1 VYGPHSN
8 FLKWKP
14 ERSNEYVTF
23 LDQDTL
29 AQQKFYHAIASDNV
43 EHAWSE
49 LKNWILRAAIQS
61 GMTTAGT
68 HTRPSSRC
76 TPQAE
81 WFDRS
86 CLYKKQT
93 YLDAAYHGTDPDIK
107 NQLFHDYRSY
117 AQYCKR
123 RFFNMKRRTFLQK
136 LFDNDPTVHRMLKKP
151 AEKYVTPISEDA
163 WSSHLHAVFRPTSIR
178 CDEEEVE
185 RRCTVQQPPAATAT
199 ESRVPPIQHDTNEQ
213 GLNDLPQ
220 EPSSLFGIPNETELF
235 SLVSWHISSMPTHSS
250 SGFDII
256 SPAFIK
262 NAYKC
267 VPRWQGRGTESIH
280 VLAPHIASFFHLLI
294 RKARVPDAWKEA
306 KLTPIYKKGPVV
318 SPTNYRMIAVSAPIY
333 RLYTNVLRS
342 IIQDW
347 CIHHRKIPD
356 TQFGFYPGRSTL
368 QPIFILRH
376 LKNAAQKTQS
386 NTSRLFTAF
395 IDFQQAYDSIPRE
408 KLWKHLYRCQ
418 LPQQLIAILQ
428 DLYHMDEYTLLD
440 GDKMASVQPVCG
452 VKQGCPLSP
461 LLFAIYLNDIDT
473 VAEGVQ
479 GALTA
484 IPNLTV
490 THLLFADDLA
500 FTANKQPSLQKLLN
514 NLKEYAM
521 RKSLVVN
528 TQKSQVMCVNSR
540 SENLPTFFYDGLPLP
555 YTDHFKYL
563 GMVIDKQFHLST
575 AADAALQPLVNGTFK
590 IQRFAQEHGLTNR
603 LHALIWLLKTY
614 SIPAGMYASQ
624 IWATPFLKQGKE
636 MDNPLQKWI
645 IATLKRWLGVRDTT
659 PSWSV
664 LRECGLEPLQ
674 FNWFRA
680 AIRLYNSFTQ
690 CNSITVRKVLQA
702 DICLSS
708 SSCDCWSSHI
718 INAMDGLHHASQFKL
733 SIMNCEPI
741 YLRQFVVDLRS
752 RQVHYWAQFSGPTPR
767 QRNSKH
773 RTYHHWCALP
783 IRNIVATQ
791 TPYQTPK
798 YFYLALPND
807 VLRNVARFRLRV
819 HTLRY
824 ETSTWNQGSSSHCD
838 LCQDV
843 DCIQDEKHVIFHC
856 THPHVVAL
864 RAKYAFLFNNQ
875 EARDVRNF
883 LLQDNNKLVYFIH
896 EIVTFYEQAS
906 SRAF

>member
-1 VYGPHSN
+1 
-8 FLKWKP
+8 
-14 ERSNEYVTF
+14 
-23 LDQDTL
+23 
-29 AQQKFYHAIASDNV
+29 
-43 EHAWSE
+43 
-49 LKNWILRAAIQS
+49 
-61 GMTTAGT
+61 
-68 HTRPSSRC
+68 
-76 TPQAE
+76 
-81 WFDRS
+81 
-86 CLYKKQT
+86 
-93 YLDAAYHGTDPDIK
+93 
-107 NQLFHDYRSY
+107 
-117 AQYCKR
+117 
-123 RFFNMKRRTFLQK
+123 
-136 LFDNDPTVHRMLKKP
+136 
-151 AEKYVTPISEDA
+151 
-163 WSSHLHAVFRPTSIR
+163 
-178 CDEEEVE
+178 
-185 RRCTVQQPPAATAT
+185 
-199 ESRVPPIQHDTNEQ
+199 
-213 GLNDLPQ
+213 
-220 EPSSLFGIPNETELF
+220 
-235 SLVSWHISSMPTHSS
+235 
-250 SGFDII
+250 
-256 SPAFIK
+256 
-262 NAYKC
+262 
-267 VPRWQGRGTESIH
+267 
-280 VLAPHIASFFHLLI
+280 
-294 RKARVPDAWKEA
+294 
-306 KLTPIYKKGPVV
+306 
-318 SPTNYRMIAVSAPIY
+318 
-333 RLYTNVLRS
+333 
-342 IIQDW
+342 
-347 CIHHRKIPD
+347 
-356 TQFGFYPGRSTL
+356 
-368 QPIFILRH
+368 
-376 LKNAAQKTQS
+376 
-386 NTSRLFTAF
+386 
-395 IDFQQAYDSIPRE
+395 
-408 KLWKHLYRCQ
+408 
-418 LPQQLIAILQ
+418 
-428 DLYHMDEYTLLD
+428 
-440 GDKMASVQPVCG
+440 
-452 VKQGCPLSP
+452 
-461 LLFAIYLNDIDT
+461 
-473 VAEGVQ
+473 
-479 GALTA
+479 
-484 IPNLTV
+484 
-490 THLLFADDLA
+490 
-500 FTANKQPSLQKLLN
+500 
-514 NLKEYAM
+514 M

-798 YFYLALPND
+798 YFYLALPSD

-875 EARDVRNF
+875 EAQDVRNF